1 MRDRITLVIGYREAA
16 AFERQRAH
24 LQQLLPSL
32 PIQGLRLDPGFS
44 GAALNA
50 LLEAL
55 ATEYLVL
62 LHAEPMVTVPERSLI
77 RLLQVAEESGAGI
90 VYADYFEAGGGELLA
105 RSMNDYQMGSVGDD
119 FDFGPV
125 LLISQRVLRRALRHC
140 GAISADLQWAG
151 LYDLRLK
158 IATVGDVMR
167 VPECLFIRHGRDAS
181 SSEEMPVEEV
191 FRYVDPRNRPAQQE
205 MERVFIEH
213 LRRLGAYLEPTF
225 APLPPPEGEYP
236 VLASVVI
243 PVRDRERTIADAVR
257 SALSQRTSFPYNVI
271 VVDNHSTDRTTEI
284 LRRWASTS
292 PQLIH
297 KIPER
302 RDLGIGGCWNEAI
315 FAPECGMLAVQLDS
329 DDLYANEGV
338 LETIVQAFFDPE
350 VFARAEWA
358 RPSREWPRP
367 RYAMVIGA
375 YRTVN
380 FRLEEIPPG
389 VVDHR
394 EWTCENGRNN
404 ALRVK
409 GCGAPRAYYVPL
421 LRRFGFPNVSYGED
435 YAMCLRLSR
444 EYEIGRLWDPI
455 YMARRW
461 EGNTDRALPWEV
473 KMRYEAYKDWV
484 RTLEI
489 RARQRRNRR
498 REGGDDPD

>member
-1 MRDRITLVIGYREAA
+1 
-16 AFERQRAH
+16 
-24 LQQLLPSL
+24 
-32 PIQGLRLDPGFS
+32 
-44 GAALNA
+44 
-50 LLEAL
+50 
-55 ATEYLVL
+55 
-62 LHAEPMVTVPERSLI
+62 
-77 RLLQVAEESGAGI
+77 
-90 VYADYFEAGGGELLA
+90 
-105 RSMNDYQMGSVGDD
+105 
-119 FDFGPV
+119 
-125 LLISQRVLRRALRHC
+125 
-140 GAISADLQWAG
+140 
-151 LYDLRLK
+151 
-158 IATVGDVMR
+158 
-167 VPECLFIRHGRDAS
+167 
-181 SSEEMPVEEV
+181 
-191 FRYVDPRNRPAQQE
+191 
-205 MERVFIEH
+205 
-213 LRRLGAYLEPTF
+213 
-225 APLPPPEGEYP
+225 

-489 RARQRRNRR
+489 RARQQRNRR